1 MRFRDDRRA
10 VALQVGAILLLGF
23 LVIGLALYQAT
34 VVPDQNERVE
44 FDHNQQVQDSLQD
57 VRNGILRTASAER
70 TSPTTV
76 PLGTRYP
83 TRVVAVNPPPS
94 SGRLATEPGGE
105 VTLVGATA
113 INDETADYWNG
124 TNRSYATKRLSYRPD
139 YSLYQS
145 APRTTYAD
153 TVLYN
158 GFDGGTRAVTDQ
170 RLLEGN
176 LLYLVAL
183 NGSYSRSGT
192 GAVSVS
198 PTPVSTS
205 DRTVAVNGSD
215 MAIEVTTDL
224 SEDEWERLLSDQYER
239 NGGRIDSNAGGVT
252 VYPGNETLVVD
263 LVPNRTYRLRMA
275 KVGVGTG
282 VTDTDEQY
290 LTVVDG
296 ADSVTAGGTRRIV
309 LEVRDGYNN
318 PVSGVTVGASVNR
331 SDAAIRPNNGTSDG
345 QGQIVYEYV
354 APDSLSS
361 ARDDSINF
369 SFERPVDRPDF
380 SGAEPESVRINVT
393 VVSLGGGNNNN
404 NNNEQIID
412 TFDDRNLDEYEGDT
426 AKFDAG
432 NGQLRSEGQGEIYSP
447 STGGLDNYPDR
458 GDTIQF
464 EYENQQGNP
473 GSFRFGMDDSGDGG
487 YELELN
493 ADGTVRL
500 FDRDQTGERDS
511 DQSDALNSG
520 ETYIVEIG
528 WGSGNNKN
536 RIEAN
541 VYERTASGER
551 AQNPEVSLSINR
563 PTNRDDGTA
572 IGFSAQGA
580 GNVFDEVVLV

>member
-1 MRFRDDRRA
+1 MRFRDDRRG

-44 FDHNQQVQDSLQD
+44 FDHNQQVQHSLQD

-224 SEDEWERLLSDQYER
+224 SEDEWERLLSDQYES
-239 NGGRIDSNAGGVT
+239 NGGRIDGNASGVT
-252 VYPGNETLVVD
+252 VNGGTLTVD

-345 QGQIVYEYV
+345 QGQVIYEYV
-354 APDSLSS
+354 APDSLPS

-393 VVSLGGGNNNN
+393 VVSLGGGGGGGDESLVEYVDGSAQVVNSQNK
-404 NNNEQIID
+404 EDVEFVI
-412 TFDDRNLDEYEGDT
+412 RNTG
-426 AKFDAG
+426 A
-432 NGQLRSEGQGEIYSP
+432 RSVNVTEISVD
-447 STGGLDNYPDR
+447 ST
-458 GDTIQF
+458 
-464 EYENQQGNP
+464 
-473 GSFRFGMDDSGDGG
+473 DDSQADVVRGSAADPSVFTNRTGEVTTDITIGG
-487 YELELN
+487 SSESFSTPAQLPSGSETRITIGPFVRSSN
-493 ADGTVRL
+493 DNERNMQNDEITITITFADGTSR
-500 FDRDQTGERDS
+500 
-511 DQSDALNSG
+511 
-520 ETYIVEIG
+520 EI
-528 WGSGNNKN
+528 SFTPSN
-536 RIEAN
+536 
-541 VYERTASGER
+541 
-551 AQNPEVSLSINR
+551 
-563 PTNRDDGTA
+563 
-572 IGFSAQGA
+572 
-580 GNVFDEVVLV
+580 

>member
-44 FDHNQQVQDSLQD
+44 FDHNQQVQQSLQD
-57 VRNGILRTASAER
+57 VRNSILRTASAER

-94 SGRLATEPGGE
+94 SGTVTTEPGGE
-105 VTLVGATA
+105 VTLVNATA
-113 INDETADYWNG
+113 INDETADFWNG
-124 TNRSYATKRLSYRPD
+124 TDRSYATARLSYRPD

-158 GFDGGTRAVTDQ
+158 EFDGGTRAVTDQ

-176 LLYLVAL
+176 LLYVVAL
-183 NGSYSRSGT
+183 NGSYGRSGT

-215 MAIEVTTDL
+215 MAIKVTTDL
-224 SEDEWERLLSDQYER
+224 SEDEWERLLADQYES
-239 NGGRIDSNAGGVT
+239 NGGRIEGNASGVT
-252 VYPGNETLVVD
+252 VNGDTLTVD
-263 LVPNRTYRLRMA
+263 LVSNRTYRLRMA

-282 VTDTDEQY
+282 VTDTHEQY

-296 ADSVTAGGTRRIV
+296 ADSVTAGGTRRIE

-318 PVSGVTVGASVNR
+318 PVSGVTVEASVNR
-331 SDAAIRPNNGTSDG
+331 SDAAVRPNNGTSDG
-345 QGQIVYEYV
+345 QGRIVYEYV

-369 SFERPVDRPDF
+369 TFERPVDRPDF
-380 SGAEPESVRINVT
+380 SGEEPESVRINVT
-393 VVSLGGGNNNN
+393 VVSLGGGGSANRIEYVDGAGQATGPDNSVVEFVLRNTGSRDATVTDISINSTSVASASRVEGSPGDPSVSTNRTGEVTTAITIGGSSEQFSPEATLPGGSDTEFVIGPFVNNGG
-404 NNNEQIID
+404 NERDMSGEDITITL
-412 TFDDRNLDEYEGDT
+412 TFDDGTTRAY
-426 AKFDAG
+426 
-432 NGQLRSEGQGEIYSP
+432 
-447 STGGLDNYPDR
+447 
-458 GDTIQF
+458 TIT
-464 EYENQQGNP
+464 E
-473 GSFRFGMDDSGDGG
+473 S
-487 YELELN
+487 
-493 ADGTVRL
+493 
-500 FDRDQTGERDS
+500 
-511 DQSDALNSG
+511 
-520 ETYIVEIG
+520 
-528 WGSGNNKN
+528 
-536 RIEAN
+536 
-541 VYERTASGER
+541 
-551 AQNPEVSLSINR
+551 
-563 PTNRDDGTA
+563 
-572 IGFSAQGA
+572 
-580 GNVFDEVVLV
+580 

>member
-34 VVPDQNERVE
+34 VVPDQNKRVE

-224 SEDEWERLLSDQYER
+224 SEDEWERLLADQYES
-239 NGGRIDSNAGGVT
+239 NGGRIDGNASGVT
-252 VYPGNETLVVD
+252 VSGDTLTVD
-263 LVPNRTYRLRMA
+263 LVSNRTYRLRMA

-318 PVSGVTVGASVNR
+318 PVSGVTVEAGVNR

-345 QGQIVYEYV
+345 QGQVIYEYV
-354 APDSLSS
+354 APDSLDS
-361 ARDDSINF
+361 ARDDGI
-369 SFERPVDRPDF
+369 SFTFDRPLDPSTF
-380 SGAEPESVRINVT
+380 DGGDPESVRINVT
-393 VVSLGGGNNNN
+393 AVSLSGGSDDEANDIATATASDLSGTNRQ
-404 NNNEQIID
+404 EQDLSFTLGDDLVSGQEITID
-412 TFDDRNLDEYEGDT
+412 L
-426 AKFDAG
+426 
-432 NGQLRSEGQGEIYSP
+432 
-447 STGGLDNYPDR
+447 
-458 GDTIQF
+458 
-464 EYENQQGNP
+464 
-473 GSFRFGMDDSGDGG
+473 
-487 YELELN
+487 
-493 ADGTVRL
+493 
-500 FDRDQTGERDS
+500 
-511 DQSDALNSG
+511 SDASSG
-520 ETYIVEIG
+520 N
-528 WGSGNNKN
+528 GNNKN
-536 RIEAN
+536 INYFSSPSTSGPGSVSQNDNTLIYTAAGTERAGDTIDISIEADPESATRN
-541 VYERTASGER
+541 RNYDVVFAAPDGSTNTSTFTV
-551 AQNPEVSLSINR
+551 NPN
-563 PTNRDDGTA
+563 
-572 IGFSAQGA
+572 
-580 GNVFDEVVLV
+580 